1 MQFSASNGL
10 EIGVQILS
18 PKVIATVAHRINR
31 PQDPPFDALMVPG
44 IKPLNQPAT
53 IILPA
58 HAFKTG
64 DTIKIE
70 VFAKNI
76 KIKLNEKK
84 EHTGLFT
91 QFLLIHLD
99 KHVQQKKVEKQE
111 EASKKRD
118 DFDEI
123 WSSL

>member
-1 MQFSASNGL
+1 MQFTTANGL
-10 EIGVQILS
+10 EIGVQTLS
-18 PKVIATVAHRINR
+18 PKVIATIVHRINR

-44 IKPLNQPAT
+44 IKPINQPAT

-58 HAFKTG
+58 QTFKTG
-64 DTIKIE
+64 DTIKVEIFDRNIE
-70 VFAKNI
+70 
-76 KIKLNEKK
+76 IKLSDRK

-91 QFLLIHLD
+91 QFLFIHLD
-99 KHVQQKKVEKQE
+99 QHVQQKNVEKQE
-111 EASKKRD
+111 EVSKKRD